1 MATAQSPALKGTQS
15 IGASIMGF
23 LTTRWVDRIL
33 AIVGIAPFVYTVAI
47 GYQYARHDLPTAL
60 WLVDMLIIFSTMAF
74 RKAPVRITPNPWF
87 WVLAFVATYWSFLTW
102 GLQNQGRA
110 VAPSL
115 LINAL
120 AILGT
125 AVELWGRFSLGRN
138 IGFVPAQREIV
149 IRGAY
154 RFMRHPI
161 YSGVFIG
168 FLADCLAYWS
178 PRNLLIDG
186 LAIFWFAI
194 KSLAEESFLKKDPA
208 YATYLERVR
217 WHWFP
222 GLI

>member
-1 MATAQSPALKGTQS
+1 MATAETPTLSGTRS
-15 IGASIMGF
+15 ITASIMGF
-23 LTTRWVDRIL
+23 LTTPWVDKII
-33 AIVGIAPFVYTVAI
+33 AVIAIAPFAYTVAT

-74 RKAPVRITPNPWF
+74 RRAPVRITPNPWF
-87 WVLAFVATYWSFLTW
+87 WALAFVATYWSFLTW
-102 GLQNQGRA
+102 GMQNQGRA
-110 VAPSL
+110 VAPGV

-120 AILGT
+120 AIVGT
-125 AVELWGRFSLGRN
+125 AIELWGRFSLGRN

-149 IRGAY
+149 IYGAY

-161 YSGVFIG
+161 YSGLFIG
-168 FLADCLAYWS
+168 FLAECLAYWS

-186 LAIFWFAI
+186 FAIFWFVI
-194 KSLAEESFLKKDPA
+194 KSLVEESFLKKDPA
-208 YATYLERVR
+208 YAAYMERVR